1 MSEGTFE
8 SAAGDVDGHVK
19 EAAGKVTGDGE
30 LEAEGKREQTD
41 ADGPEQDETETYSFP
56 PE

>member
-30 LEAEGKREQTD
+30 LEAEGKREQAD
-41 ADGPEQDETETYSFP
+41 ADGPGQVETETYSFP